1 MTPAVRVVDL
11 TKIFRV
17 WRRPADMLVE
27 AVMGRQRHTEFT
39 ALNGVSLDVKRGSI
53 VGVLGR
59 NGAGKST
66 LLRIIAGTLDATSG
80 EVAVNG
86 KVAAILELGTGF
98 HPEYTGRENIYLGG
112 LCLGLTQKEMDHKI
126 DEIIEFSELAEF
138 IDQPFRTYSSGMQ
151 ARLTFAVAT
160 SVDPDVLIVD
170 EALSVGDARFALK
183 SFDRIRNFARRNK
196 SILFVSHDINQVTTF
211 CDEALMLERG
221 EKLAHGEPKQVGNT
235 YHRLLFGGEDAAAV
249 TPAGAAAT
257 RAASVEPTDKSE
269 AVENGVG
276 MARITAF
283 AIIDREARRVTELE
297 TLESYSLCAEIEAT
311 DDCGEIALGVLIRT
325 YRGVEVAVANLPPTG
340 STPMVS
346 LKKEDRS
353 RAIIEFQNN
362 LAPGHYFAT
371 LSLIDKDGVVIET
384 LPDALEF
391 VVAPAPGVY
400 SASLGNLDAK
410 FRVGPS
416 GAGVRAAGSES
427 MVQCR

>member
-1 MTPAVRVVDL
+1 MTPAVRVADL

-17 WRRPADMLVE
+17 WRRPADMLIE
-27 AVMGRQRHTEFT
+27 AVTGRQRHAEFT
-39 ALNGVSLDVKRGSI
+39 ALNGVSFDVQRGSI

-80 EVAVNG
+80 EVTTDG

-98 HPEYTGRENIYLGG
+98 HPEYTGRENIFLGG
-112 LCLGLTQKEMDHKI
+112 LCLGLSQKEVNHKL

-183 SFDRIRNFARRNK
+183 SFDRIRDFARRNK

-235 YHRLLFGGEDAAAV
+235 YHRLLFGGEDEAAV
-249 TPAGAAAT
+249 APADEAPAPAAPAG
-257 RAASVEPTDKSE
+257 SPHDSE
-269 AVENGVG
+269 AVGNGVDA
-276 MARITAF
+276 ARITAF
-283 AIIDREARRVTELE
+283 AILDREARRVTELE
-297 TLESYSLCAEIEAT
+297 TLESYTLSAEIEAN
-311 DDCGEIALGVLIRT
+311 DDCDEIALGVLIRT
-325 YRGVEVAVANLPPTG
+325 YRGVEVAVANLPPTE
-340 STPMVS
+340 STPTVS
-346 LKKEDRS
+346 LKKGDRS
-353 RAIIEFQNN
+353 KAIVEFQNN

-371 LSLIDKDGVVIET
+371 LSLIDKAEVVIET
-384 LPDALEF
+384 LRDALEF

-410 FRVGPS
+410 FSVS
-416 GAGVRAAGSES
+416 STETGSERLVAS
-427 MVQCR
+427 Q